1 MSAALALIAKAPV
14 PGRVKTRLTPP
25 CSPQEAAALA
35 EAALTDTLAAMRA
48 AAPERLVVVL
58 DGEPGPWLTGGAEIL
73 AQRGAGLDERLANA
87 FTDIDGPALIVGMD
101 TPQVTPGILQDALVA
116 LASHDAVLGP
126 ADDGGYWCIGLAVPE
141 PRTLLG
147 VPMST
152 PDTCAAQRV
161 RLGELGLTVAEVD
174 ALRDVDDMDG
184 ALAVAADAPDTHF
197 AQCLRGL
204 PVTA

>member
-35 EAALTDTLAAMRA
+35 EAALVDTLAAMRA

-58 DGEPGPWLTGGAEIL
+58 DGEPGPWLTGDAEIL

-101 TPQVTPGILQDALVA
+101 TPQVTPRLLRDALA
-116 LASHDAVLGP
+116 GLASHDAVLGP

-141 PRTLLG
+141 PRALLG

-152 PDTCAAQRV
+152 AATGAAQRA
-161 RLGELGLTVAEVD
+161 RLSELGLTVAEVG
-174 ALRDVDDMDG
+174 ALRDVDDMEG
-184 ALAVAADAPDTHF
+184 ALAVAADVPHTRF